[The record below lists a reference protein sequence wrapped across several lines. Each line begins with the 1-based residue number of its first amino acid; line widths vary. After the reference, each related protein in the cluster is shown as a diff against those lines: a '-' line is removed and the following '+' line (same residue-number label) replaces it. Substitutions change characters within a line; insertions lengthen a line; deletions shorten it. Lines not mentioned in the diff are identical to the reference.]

1 MLPATTTASE
11 RVCVGVVTGAHGV
24 RGALRIKSFTANPAH
39 VAAYG
44 EVTVGE
50 GEDSAVLRIT
60 GEAKGAVV
68 AEIAGVT
75 DRDAAQALKGK
86 KLYVPRSALPE
97 AEEGEYY
104 HDDLVGLEVRSP
116 EGEALGTIAAV
127 HNYGA
132 GDILDIRTSGQER
145 DGKNGA
151 DMMLP
156 FTREVVPEVNL
167 EAGYVVAE
175 PPHWTDDNDDENG
188 GENGSEEQ

>member
-1 MLPATTTASE
+1 MPPATSSE

-24 RGALRIKSFTANPAH
+24 RGALRIKSFTADPAH

-50 GEDSAVLRIT
+50 GKDSAVRRIA
-60 GEAKGAVV
+60 GEAKGAGV
-68 AEIAGVT
+68 AEREGVS

-104 HDDLVGLEVRSP
+104 HDDVVGLEVRSLD
-116 EGEALGTIAAV
+116 GEVLGTIKAV

-132 GDILDIRTSGQER
+132 GDILDIRKAEETGGGE
-145 DGKNGA
+145 
-151 DMMLP
+151 MMLP
-156 FTREVVPEVNL
+156 FTREAVPEVNM
-167 EAGYVVAE
+167 EAGYVVAD
-175 PPHWTDDNDDENG
+175 PPQWTGEKGDED
-188 GENGSEEQ
+188 GSEEE